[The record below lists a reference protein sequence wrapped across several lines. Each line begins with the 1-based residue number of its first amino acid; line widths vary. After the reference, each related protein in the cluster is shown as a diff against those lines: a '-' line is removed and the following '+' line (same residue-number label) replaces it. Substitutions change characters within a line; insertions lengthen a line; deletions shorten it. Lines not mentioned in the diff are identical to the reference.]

1 MSIDKALPPRGEEPI
16 ETGLDVMV
24 APEPE
29 LVGEPVVMQEGD
41 IMFQF
46 GDPEPEPVAFDANL
60 AETLSQ
66 DELSKLGAQIVSWFE
81 ADDRSREDWKK
92 TYIRGLDL
100 LGLKS
105 TDRTTPWAGACGVWH
120 PVMAEAVV
128 RFQAQAIMEIFP
140 ASGPVKTKIVGR
152 WSEEK
157 EQQATRVKQE
167 LNYFIQDRMTEYRAE
182 TETLLFYLAL
192 AGSAFRKI
200 FYDASLGRPMGRFI
214 PAEDFVVPYG
224 TTDIMSCP
232 RYSEVMRVYPNDVR
246 KLQVNGFYRDVD
258 LSDPVQTQTDL
269 QRKYDTIEGRDPT
282 YETGDQRY
290 TLIEMHVDLDLPGFE
305 DMKDGEP
312 TGVELP
318 YVVTV
323 DKDTNTVLA
332 IRRNWKEGD
341 RSKTRIQHYV
351 RYQYLPGLGF
361 YGSGLIHL
369 IGGIASSAT
378 SILRQLVDAGTLSNL
393 PGGLKTRG
401 LRIKGDDTPIMPGE
415 FRDVDVPM
423 GSIRDNITFLP
434 YKEPSAVLFQLMTA
448 MVDEGRKLGAA
459 PDLPVNAMTQQAP
472 VGTTLALLER
482 SMKVMSAV
490 QARLHASLKQDFK
503 LIANVIKDYMPP
515 EYEYEVEQ
523 QGVSRKE
530 DFDSRVDIIPE
541 SDPNAASMA
550 QRVVQFQSA
559 LDLAKQNPGL
569 FDQPEL
575 IKDMLTV
582 LGMPNV
588 SKLVKDPEKAVPMD
602 PVTENMSIMTGKPV
616 KAFQWQDHE
625 AHIAAHMAA
634 AQDPKIL
641 QLVGQ
646 SPQASLIQGAMAAHV
661 TEHIAMQYRKEIE
674 KQMGVAL
681 PPEGPL
687 PPEVEVPLSK
697 VIAEAAG
704 RLLQKDKAEAA
715 QQQAQQQMQD
725 PVFQLQM
732 REVEV
737 KEQEVQRKAMADQQ
751 DFALK
756 QAALQQK
763 AVETSERIRS
773 QERVA
778 GAALGVK
785 IATSQD
791 TSKRAQ
797 NDALLKAAAELADIE
812 LRQKEL
818 RERSAQGNK
827 PKAE

>member
-1 MSIDKALPPRGEEPI
+1 
-16 ETGLDVMV
+16 
-24 APEPE
+24 
-29 LVGEPVVMQEGD
+29 
-41 IMFQF
+41 
-46 GDPEPEPVAFDANL
+46 
-60 AETLSQ
+60 
-66 DELSKLGAQIVSWFE
+66 
-81 ADDRSREDWKK
+81 
-92 TYIRGLDL
+92 
-100 LGLKS
+100 
-105 TDRTTPWAGACGVWH
+105 
-120 PVMAEAVV
+120 
-128 RFQAQAIMEIFP
+128 
-140 ASGPVKTKIVGR
+140 
-152 WSEEK
+152 
-157 EQQATRVKQE
+157 
-167 LNYFIQDRMTEYRAE
+167 
-182 TETLLFYLAL
+182 
-192 AGSAFRKI
+192 
-200 FYDASLGRPMGRFI
+200 
-214 PAEDFVVPYG
+214 
-224 TTDIMSCP
+224 
-232 RYSEVMRVYPNDVR
+232 
-246 KLQVNGFYRDVD
+246 
-258 LSDPVQTQTDL
+258 
-269 QRKYDTIEGRDPT
+269 
-282 YETGDQRY
+282 
-290 TLIEMHVDLDLPGFE
+290 
-305 DMKDGEP
+305 
-312 TGVELP
+312 
-318 YVVTV
+318 
-323 DKDTNTVLA
+323 
-332 IRRNWKEGD
+332 
-341 RSKTRIQHYV
+341 
-351 RYQYLPGLGF
+351 
-361 YGSGLIHL
+361 
-369 IGGIASSAT
+369 
-378 SILRQLVDAGTLSNL
+378 
-393 PGGLKTRG
+393 
-401 LRIKGDDTPIMPGE
+401 
-415 FRDVDVPM
+415 
-423 GSIRDNITFLP
+423 
-434 YKEPSAVLFQLMTA
+434 
-448 MVDEGRKLGAA
+448 
-459 PDLPVNAMTQQAP
+459 
-472 VGTTLALLER
+472 
-482 SMKVMSAV
+482 
-490 QARLHASLKQDFK
+490 
-503 LIANVIKDYMPP
+503 
-515 EYEYEVEQ
+515 
-523 QGVSRKE
+523 
-530 DFDSRVDIIPE
+530 
-541 SDPNAASMA
+541 
-550 QRVVQFQSA
+550 
-559 LDLAKQNPGL
+559 LAKQNPGL

>member
-1 MSIDKALPPRGEEPI
+1 MIEKALPAAGETPEDM
-16 ETGLDVMV
+16 T
-24 APEPE
+24 APDLE
-29 LVGEPVVMQEGD
+29 LTAEPVVMEEGD

-46 GDPEPEPVAFDANL
+46 GEPEPEPVAFDANL
-60 AETLSQ
+60 AEVMSEDDLGH
-66 DELSKLGAQIVSWFE
+66 LASKLFAWFDS
-81 ADDRSREDWKK
+81 DDRSRDDWKK

-140 ASGPVKTKIVGR
+140 ASGPVKTKIIGR

-157 EQQATRVKQE
+157 EQQAKRVREE
-167 LNYFIQDRMTEYRAE
+167 LNYFVLDKMTEYRAE

-200 FYDASLGRPMGRFI
+200 YYDDTLGRPAGRFI

-224 TTDIMSCP
+224 TTDLLSCP
-232 RYSEVMRVYPNDVR
+232 RYSEVMRLYPNEVR
-246 KLQVNGFYRDVD
+246 KMQAAGFYRDID
-258 LSDPVQTQTDL
+258 LPDPETTQTDL
-269 QRKYDTIEGRDPT
+269 QKKYDTIEGRDPT
-282 YETGDQRY
+282 FETSDQRY
-290 TLIEMHVDLDLPGFE
+290 TLIEMHVDLDLKGFE
-305 DMKDGEP
+305 DVDENGEP
-312 TGVELP
+312 TKVELP
-318 YVVTV
+318 YVVTF
-323 DKDTNTVLA
+323 DKSSQTVLA
-332 IRRNWKEGD
+332 IRRNWREDDPKKN
-341 RSKTRIQHYV
+341 RRLHYV

-378 SILRQLVDAGTLSNL
+378 SVLRQLVDAGTLSNL

-401 LRIKGDDTPIMPGE
+401 LRIKGDDSPIMPGE

-434 YKEPSAVLFQLMTA
+434 YKEPSLVLFQLMNS
-448 MVDEGRKLGAA
+448 MVEEGRKLGAA

-490 QARLHASLKQDFK
+490 QARLHASLKQDFN
-503 LIANVIKDYMPP
+503 LIAKCIREYMGP

-523 QGVSRKE
+523 EGSSRHV
-530 DFDSRVDIIPE
+530 DFDARVDIIPE

-575 IKDMLTV
+575 VKDMLTV

-588 SKLVKDPEKAVPMD
+588 NKLVKDPEKAHPMD
-602 PVTENMSIMTGKPV
+602 PVTENMAILTNKPV

-625 AHIAAHMAA
+625 AHITAHMAA

-646 SPQASLIQGAMAAHV
+646 SPQAALIQGAMAAHV
-661 TEHIAMQYRKEIE
+661 TEHIAMQYRKEVE

-681 PPEGPL
+681 PAEGPL

-697 VIAEAAG
+697 VIAEAAS
-704 RLLQKDKAEAA
+704 RVLQKDKAEAA
-715 QQQAQQQMQD
+715 QQAAQQQMQD

-732 REVEV
+732 REVGV

-751 DFALK
+751 EFALK

-763 AVETSERIRS
+763 AIENNERIRS

-785 IATSQD
+785 IAQAKD
-791 TSKRAQ
+791 TSKRTQ
-797 NDALLKAAAELADIE
+797 TDALLKAASELADIE
-812 LRQKEL
+812 LRQQEL
-818 RERSAQGNK
+818 KQRSAQGNK
-827 PKAE
+827 PQAA

>member
-1 MSIDKALPPRGEEPI
+1 MIEKALPAAGETPE
-16 ETGLDVMV
+16 ELA
-24 APEPE
+24 APDLE
-29 LVGEPVVMQEGD
+29 LTAEPVVMEEGD

-46 GDPEPEPVAFDANL
+46 GEPEPEPVAFDANL
-60 AETLSQ
+60 AEVMSEDDLGH
-66 DELSKLGAQIVSWFE
+66 LASKLFAWFDS
-81 ADDRSREDWKK
+81 DDRSRDDWKK

-140 ASGPVKTKIVGR
+140 ASGPVKTKIIGR

-157 EQQATRVKQE
+157 EQQAKRVREE
-167 LNYFIQDRMTEYRAE
+167 LNYFVLDKMTEYRAE

-200 FYDASLGRPMGRFI
+200 YYDDTLGRPAGRFI

-224 TTDIMSCP
+224 TTDLLSCP
-232 RYSEVMRVYPNDVR
+232 RYSEVMRLYPNEVR
-246 KLQVNGFYRDVD
+246 KMQAAGFYRDIE
-258 LSDPVQTQTDL
+258 LPDPETTQTDL
-269 QRKYDTIEGRDPT
+269 QKKYDTIEGRDPT
-282 YETGDQRY
+282 FETSDQRY
-290 TLIEMHVDLDLPGFE
+290 TLIEMHVDLDLKGFE
-305 DMKDGEP
+305 DVDENGEP
-312 TGVELP
+312 TKVELP
-318 YVVTV
+318 YVVTF
-323 DKDTNTVLA
+323 DKSSQTVLA
-332 IRRNWKEGD
+332 IRRNWREDDPK
-341 RSKTRIQHYV
+341 RNRRLHYV

-378 SILRQLVDAGTLSNL
+378 SVLRQLVDAGTLSNL

-401 LRIKGDDTPIMPGE
+401 LRIKGDDSPIMPGE

-434 YKEPSAVLFQLMTA
+434 YKEPSLVLFQLMNS
-448 MVDEGRKLGAA
+448 MVEEGRKLGAA

-490 QARLHASLKQDFK
+490 QARLHASLKQDFN
-503 LIANVIKDYMPP
+503 LIAKCIREYMGP

-523 QGVSRKE
+523 EGSNRHV
-530 DFDSRVDIIPE
+530 DFDARVDIIPE

-575 IKDMLTV
+575 VKDMLTV

-588 SKLVKDPEKAVPMD
+588 NKLVKDPEKAHPMD
-602 PVTENMSIMTGKPV
+602 PVTENMAILTNKPV

-625 AHIAAHMAA
+625 AHITAHMAA

-646 SPQASLIQGAMAAHV
+646 SPQAALIQGAMAAHV
-661 TEHIAMQYRKEIE
+661 TEHIAMQYRKEVE

-697 VIAEAAG
+697 VIAEAAS
-704 RLLQKDKAEAA
+704 RVLQKDKAEAA
-715 QQQAQQQMQD
+715 QQAAQQQMQD

-732 REVEV
+732 REVGV

-751 DFALK
+751 EFALK

-763 AVETSERIRS
+763 AIENNERIRS

-785 IATSQD
+785 IAQSKD
-791 TSKRAQ
+791 TSKRTQ
-797 NDALLKAAAELADIE
+797 TDALLKAASELADIE
-812 LRQKEL
+812 LRQQEL
-818 RERSAQGNK
+818 KQRSAQGNK
-827 PKAE
+827 PQAA